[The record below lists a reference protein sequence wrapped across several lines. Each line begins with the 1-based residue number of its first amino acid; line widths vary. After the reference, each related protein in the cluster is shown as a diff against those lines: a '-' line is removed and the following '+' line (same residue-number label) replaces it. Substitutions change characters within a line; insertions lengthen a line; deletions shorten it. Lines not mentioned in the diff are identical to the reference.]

1 MKEQRQ
7 KIIDNSIDTE
17 LATVEGAKS
26 RFIDY
31 GFIRPVTE
39 EVTDYAN
46 SFINAVKTTTSVIES
61 TDKYKD
67 NVVDQQMKASVQAR
81 LDHDTL
87 TAQITGMA
95 EEAMSNQQPMTG
107 AQKAAAYV
115 TGLDNLRASL
125 DGNYTRA
132 YQDAY
137 KKYATSYTV
146 DKIAFHNAE
155 DNKVVTDNILDDAD
169 SAVVS
174 QLNNDTDSRESM
186 QKVFNDNQTLT
197 KDILNKK
204 ASAVKFVKAVNTKV
218 KQLTTTYAADVTEY
232 DKEVAKA
239 RETVQNKLGTS
250 FKLPADKRAIV
261 EARIAERI
269 KGLPAHQ
276 REPIIQFEESLGHI
290 AYVNEAIEKQLK
302 DSGIKSPKERI
313 DTLLSEIRGIERS
326 GGVGKLLEMD
336 DNSVVTLRQ
345 NMTNLTK
352 IIDYQTATRTYNPA
366 IYSVD
371 DYISKL
377 SADTG
382 DTVPTEIQEHLKQT
396 AMNAVTDDVA
406 ALLDNNPETHPS
418 SLIRVN
424 AVLRANAG
432 DNKFKEGI
440 SKLATN
446 LLQQMRDPSS
456 GVNYAQMI
464 PYLKT
469 VMGGEKAKNSMLWQ
483 ALNENVQLRYLT
495 LAEGLGQLDIYGNE
509 LVGLDANAFTD
520 DGMLKVQGQS
530 DEAFKAGKLRA
541 QEMLS
546 ELAVPPGKINENVSL
561 INYFLSRGA
570 DEDELQENI
579 TNYYR
584 TDLGKPLPGFKFN
597 GSFNVPSALVRVVQE
612 NARFY
617 KHHNSTIDASDMS
630 SVIATSILASTEKEN
645 FTRWTEGK
653 LMPTYTETFSIGLE
667 EDGVTRRQDSRE
679 RIDWSG
685 ADITWSQASPGVYM
699 MNINN
704 NGAMLAVPVTEQQIL
719 DTVREAQD
727 RATIAKR
734 SMVIDDAYYG
744 QGGHDWKGGKVTA
757 EQIMTDVEHSPGTI
771 VGPSNKWVQDTF
783 TSITEDVVDFA
794 PTAIENLRDN
804 SLQTKTKEAAN
815 WLEEWWSET
824 YFGRDD

>member
-17 LATVEGAKS
+17 LATVEGGKS
-26 RFIDY
+26 RFVDY
-31 GFIRPVTE
+31 GFVRPVTE
-39 EVTDYAN
+39 EVPDYAN
-46 SFINAVKTTTSVIES
+46 SFINAVKNTTAVIES
-61 TDKYKD
+61 SDKHKG

-81 LDHDTL
+81 LDHDAL
-87 TAQITGMA
+87 TAQITEMA
-95 EEAMSNQQPMTG
+95 ETATSNQQPMTG

-115 TGLDNLRASL
+115 TGLDKQRLAL

-146 DKIAFHNAE
+146 DKIALHNSE
-155 DNKVVTDNILDDAD
+155 DNRVVNDNILDDVD

-174 QLNNDTDSRESM
+174 QLNNDTNSRESM
-186 QKVFNDNQTLT
+186 QKVFDDTQTLS
-197 KDILNKK
+197 KDILNKRD
-204 ASAVKFVKAVNTKV
+204 SAVKFVKTVNTKV
-218 KQLTTTYAADVTEY
+218 KQLTATYAADVTEY
-232 DKEVAKA
+232 YKEVAKA

-250 FKLPADKRAIV
+250 FKLPDDKRAIV
-261 EARIAERI
+261 EARIASRI
-269 KGLPAHQ
+269 EGLPIHLHGDV
-276 REPIIQFEESLGHI
+276 IQFEESLGHI
-290 AYVNEAIEKQLK
+290 AYVNEAIEKQIK
-302 DSGIKSPKERI
+302 ESGIKSPKERI
-313 DTLLSEIRGIERS
+313 DTLLGEITGIERS

-336 DNSVVTLRQ
+336 DDSVVTLRK

-352 IIDYQTATRTYNPA
+352 IIDYQTATSTFNPA
-366 IYSVD
+366 MHSVD

-377 SADTG
+377 SANTG
-382 DTVPTEIQEHLKQT
+382 DAVPTEIQEHLRQT

-406 ALLDNNPETHPS
+406 ALLDNNPDTHPS

-432 DNKFKEGI
+432 DNKLKEGI

-446 LLQQMRDPSS
+446 LLQQMRDPLS

-469 VMGGEKAKNSMLWQ
+469 VMGGEKAKNTMLWQ
-483 ALNENVQLRYLT
+483 TLNENVQLRYLT

-509 LVGLDANAFTD
+509 LIGLDANAFTD

-530 DEAFKAGKLRA
+530 DEAFKAGKLKA
-541 QEMLS
+541 QEMLT
-546 ELAVPPGKINENVSL
+546 ELAIPPGKINENVSL

-570 DEDELQENI
+570 DEGELQKNI

-584 TDLGKPLPGFKFN
+584 TDLGTPLPGFKFK
-597 GSFNVPSALVRVVQE
+597 GSFNVPSGLVRVVQQ
-612 NARFY
+612 NAHFY
-617 KHHNSTIDASDMS
+617 KRHNSTIDAKEMR
-630 SVIATSILASTEKEN
+630 SVIATSIFASTEKEN

-653 LMPTYTETFSIGLE
+653 MMPTYTETFSIGFE

-685 ADITWSQASPGVYM
+685 ANITWSQASPGVYM
-699 MNINN
+699 MNIEN

-719 DTVREAQD
+719 DTIREAQD
-727 RATIAKR
+727 RAIIAKR
-734 SMVIDDAYYG
+734 SMTINEAYYG
-744 QGGHDWKGGKVTA
+744 QGYQDWKGGTVTGKD
-757 EQIMTDVEHSPGTI
+757 IMTDVELSPGTW
-771 VGPSNKWVQDTF
+771 VGPSNRWVQDVFGDIKEGVSEF
-783 TSITEDVVDFA
+783 TPKAVNYLPDKS
-794 PTAIENLRDN
+794 R
-804 SLQTKTKEAAN
+804 EAAA